1 MADKK
6 RTDEF
11 AAGKERVEEIGR
23 RLGSFFGKA
32 PAPEGGG
39 FFSGLGS
46 LIEQLG
52 VLAEQAEKA
61 GGTVHKS
68 GSFNVGSGSQQKK
81 GVYGFTVKSAL
92 GDKPPQVEPF
102 GHIRRDEAGKLV
114 EVHEIRE
121 PIVDVFDE
129 PDRVVIVAELPGIE
143 EHNLHIEIN
152 GDILLISSEE
162 VEPKYRKELL
172 LPCSFKGSQ
181 MSFHCRNGVLE
192 IQLLKEGGS
201 AP

>member
-1 MADKK
+1 MTDPK

-23 RLGSFFGKA
+23 RLGSLFGKA
-32 PAPEGGG
+32 PTPAGGG

-52 VLAEQAEKA
+52 ALAQEAEKA
-61 GGTVHKS
+61 GGAVHSS
-68 GSFNVGSGSQQKK
+68 GSFRLGPDRQHK
-81 GVYGFTVKSAL
+81 GVYGFTVKSAV
-92 GDKPPQVEPF
+92 GDKPAQVEPF
-102 GHIRRDEAGKLV
+102 GNIRRDDAGKLV

-129 PDRVVIVAELPGIE
+129 VDRVLVVAELPGIE
-143 EHNLHIEIN
+143 EKNLHIEIN
-152 GDILLISSEE
+152 GDVLLISSED

-172 LPCSFKGSQ
+172 LARSFKGSQ
-181 MSFHCRNGVLE
+181 MTFHCRNGVLE
-192 IQLLKEGGS
+192 IELLKAGDQAS
-201 AP
+201 

>member
-6 RTDEF
+6 RTEEF

-23 RLGSFFGKA
+23 RLGSLFGKT
-32 PAPEGGG
+32 PSPQGGG

-52 VLAEQAEKA
+52 VLAEEAEKA
-61 GGTVHKS
+61 GGAVHKS
-68 GSFNVGSGSQQKK
+68 GSFNFGPGRQNK
-81 GVYGFTVKSAL
+81 GVYGFTVKSAI

-102 GHIRRDEAGKLV
+102 GNIRRDDAGKLV

-129 PDRVVIVAELPGIE
+129 ADRVLVVAELPGIE
-143 EHNLHIEIN
+143 ERNLHIEIN

-162 VEPKYRKELL
+162 VEPQYRKELL
-172 LPCSFKGSQ
+172 LPASFKGSQ

-192 IQLLKEGGS
+192 IQLLKEGS
-201 AP
+201 LPS